1 MRLHCAAAASDGA
14 VRCPNARARPDRAWP
29 CFVWLSVPAELA
41 RSLARS
47 CVPLRAATYAATS
60 PGCRSRS
67 PSTRQPLC
75 RPDRAVCYVS
85 VHGLGAGCRCRAA
98 DRSCRAT
105 AAAALS
111 HVSWMGGRY
120 VGCCP
125 IRCGAR
131 RCSLPRWAMRSS
143 ALLVTRCVARVGH
156 LAPSPW
162 RRGPL
167 PRAHLVLTACSPRPH
182 CVPTACSPR
191 PNRVLTACSPRR
203 KSRRSSILR
212 SITAP
217 TWCPCPSGGHTA
229 VWPSPCRSLSST
241 SRSSCTISKMRTS
254 STYEPR
260 RRPCLR
266 VQYPIRHGKACMQ
279 RPCMVPPLLP
289 RARPAVHAV
298 TARSPPP
305 PPTWPA
311 PPSSVSLWSAA
322 RLVSNRAIGCAVT
335 SVRRLIPRA
344 RLRAESPQAL
354 PLLRRLSSK
363 PTPY

>member
-1 MRLHCAAAASDGA
+1 
-14 VRCPNARARPDRAWP
+14 
-29 CFVWLSVPAELA
+29 
-41 RSLARS
+41 
-47 CVPLRAATYAATS
+47 
-60 PGCRSRS
+60 
-67 PSTRQPLC
+67 
-75 RPDRAVCYVS
+75 
-85 VHGLGAGCRCRAA
+85 
-98 DRSCRAT
+98 
-105 AAAALS
+105 
-111 HVSWMGGRY
+111 
-120 VGCCP
+120 
-125 IRCGAR
+125 
-131 RCSLPRWAMRSS
+131 
-143 ALLVTRCVARVGH
+143 
-156 LAPSPW
+156 
-162 RRGPL
+162 
-167 PRAHLVLTACSPRPH
+167 
-182 CVPTACSPR
+182 
-191 PNRVLTACSPRR
+191 
-203 KSRRSSILR
+203 
-212 SITAP
+212 
-217 TWCPCPSGGHTA
+217 
-229 VWPSPCRSLSST
+229 
-241 SRSSCTISKMRTS
+241 MRTS